1 MEYISSKKYLIKNSV
16 STFLR
21 VGISSISTIIIT
33 PFIIQKIGLNLFG
46 YLSLTSFFISYA
58 GIFDIGIS
66 KALVYILSGEE
77 ITSEKKS
84 SYISAFFY
92 INLLIIICILLAG
105 GLAIFLKLPILGES
119 VAPQN
124 SLYLLITI
132 VSILI
137 LVLSIYNMYQCAIL
151 EANLKLDKVNQGTML
166 KIIILNTLYVLNA
179 FSHNNI
185 KLYIL
190 SALISVIATTA
201 YYSYNIK
208 KNVDYITIG
217 LPSLQKIKDIFNV
230 SIKFAGVGIFSSI
243 NSALP
248 RIAVTY
254 VSGDLAN
261 IAILDVV
268 TTLSMSIVNLGG
280 SLAKPFFALTR
291 RNPKQI
297 KNKLGKILLFFIL
310 TGSIF
315 LSVVF
320 VLKDYITTYFFHD
333 QHHTTFLSIILIV
346 YVSAAVIY
354 LIGQPMSMYLMGT
367 GKVKYLIKSLAL
379 NTLLFFILFAI
390 IDKYSSNVLISLAVS
405 NILMAIAYTS
415 TLSFYSVRK

>member
-1 MEYISSKKYLIKNSV
+1 
-16 STFLR
+16 
-21 VGISSISTIIIT
+21 
-33 PFIIQKIGLNLFG
+33 
-46 YLSLTSFFISYA
+46 
-58 GIFDIGIS
+58 
-66 KALVYILSGEE
+66 
-77 ITSEKKS
+77 
-84 SYISAFFY
+84 
-92 INLLIIICILLAG
+92 
-105 GLAIFLKLPILGES
+105 
-119 VAPQN
+119 
-124 SLYLLITI
+124 
-132 VSILI
+132 
-137 LVLSIYNMYQCAIL
+137 MYQCAIL

-217 LPSLQKIKDIFNV
+217 RPSLQKIKDIFNV

-310 TGSIF
+310 AGSIF